1 MVQGTSS
8 AAGKSTLVTAL
19 CRIFADRGL
28 RVAPFKAQN
37 MSSNLFTTSSGR
49 KIALAQAIQA
59 EAAKKE
65 PDSRMNPILL
75 KPLGEYRSSV
85 ILDGK
90 FYSEMHAKEYY
101 EKFALQTG
109 LKTALRALESLR
121 RENDLVVI
129 EGAGSPAEVNIARYD
144 IANMLLAHKAGEI
157 PVIIVADIERG
168 GCFASIAGTMQLL
181 GPADRKLVKGFLINK
196 FRGDA
201 SLLEPAI
208 KHIEK
213 LTRKRVLGV
222 IPWATINLPDEDSLG
237 SSRSRESEGNTPR
250 EFWAWQIQLVAKL
263 VQDNARIDKITEAAG
278 L

>member
-1 MVQGTSS
+1 
-8 AAGKSTLVTAL
+8 
-19 CRIFADRGL
+19 
-28 RVAPFKAQN
+28 
-37 MSSNLFTTSSGR
+37 
-49 KIALAQAIQA
+49 
-59 EAAKKE
+59 
-65 PDSRMNPILL
+65 
-75 KPLGEYRSSV
+75 
-85 ILDGK
+85 
-90 FYSEMHAKEYY
+90 
-101 EKFALQTG
+101 
-109 LKTALRALESLR
+109 
-121 RENDLVVI
+121 
-129 EGAGSPAEVNIARYD
+129 
-144 IANMLLAHKAGEI
+144 
-157 PVIIVADIERG
+157 
-168 GCFASIAGTMQLL
+168 
-181 GPADRKLVKGFLINK
+181 LINK